1 MKLNVNI
8 KPHRQETVTISTPF
22 IRLDALLK
30 FKGEA
35 ETGGQAK
42 QMIQD
47 GLVKVNGETCTARGK
62 KNQARRCGGH
72 PRHRLYHTA
81 MKIERMG
88 IDAYRNLEHLV
99 LDFDDVN
106 VIYGENAQGKTNLI
120 EAVYLF
126 TGAKSFRGSR
136 DSELVQFG
144 KEQAQLQI
152 HFVSG
157 NRPQTAMLQIKK
169 RRSATLNGIA
179 KASAAALGEEIKAVV
194 FSPAHLTMIKDGPAE
209 RRKFLDLALCQIRTG
224 YKKLLSDYN
233 RSLAQRNML
242 LRDIAAGK
250 MSADTLFI
258 WDGNL
263 ARAGAK
269 IIYQRR
275 AYVAALEEPLSR
287 IHTGLSGGREQIGVQ
302 LQGAFDYGD
311 LAVEELERR
320 LLSLLES
327 ARSEDI
333 YHRATTVG
341 PHRDDLDI
349 TLNGISARKYGS
361 QGQQRSCVLSLKL
374 AEAEILQQKTN
385 EAPIALLD
393 DVMSE
398 LDEGRQDYILNH
410 MKGMQL
416 FITCC
421 DAAPSCVAP
430 GQNLS
435 Y

>member
-1 MKLNVNI
+1 
-8 KPHRQETVTISTPF
+8 
-22 IRLDALLK
+22 
-30 FKGEA
+30 
-35 ETGGQAK
+35 
-42 QMIQD
+42 
-47 GLVKVNGETCTARGK
+47 
-62 KNQARRCGGH
+62 
-72 PRHRLYHTA
+72 

-126 TGAKSFRGSR
+126 TGAKSFRGAR

-287 IHTGLSGGREQIGVQ
+287 IHIGLSGGREKIGAR

-421 DAAPSCVAP
+421 DASTILRGTRGKTFHIENGKVV
-430 GQNLS
+430 N
-435 Y
+435 

>member
-1 MKLNVNI
+1 
-8 KPHRQETVTISTPF
+8 
-22 IRLDALLK
+22 
-30 FKGEA
+30 
-35 ETGGQAK
+35 
-42 QMIQD
+42 
-47 GLVKVNGETCTARGK
+47 
-62 KNQARRCGGH
+62 
-72 PRHRLYHTA
+72 

-287 IHTGLSGGREQIGVQ
+287 IHTGLSGGREQIGAR
-302 LQGAFDYGD
+302 LQGAFAYGV

-327 ARSEDI
+327 ARSEDL

-421 DAAPSCVAP
+421 DAGTILRGTRGKTFHIENGKVV
-430 GQNLS
+430 N
-435 Y
+435 

>member
-1 MKLNVNI
+1 
-8 KPHRQETVTISTPF
+8 
-22 IRLDALLK
+22 
-30 FKGEA
+30 
-35 ETGGQAK
+35 
-42 QMIQD
+42 
-47 GLVKVNGETCTARGK
+47 
-62 KNQARRCGGH
+62 
-72 PRHRLYHTA
+72 

-126 TGAKSFRGSR
+126 TGAKSFRGAR

-258 WDGNL
+258 GTATWLVPGQKSFISAVPMWLRWKNPFPVFTPVCP
-263 ARAGAK
+263 AGGSRSAPDCK
-269 IIYQRR
+269 
-275 AYVAALEEPLSR
+275 APLS
-287 IHTGLSGGREQIGVQ
+287 
-302 LQGAFDYGD
+302 
-311 LAVEELERR
+311 
-320 LLSLLES
+320 
-327 ARSEDI
+327 
-333 YHRATTVG
+333 TVIW
-341 PHRDDLDI
+341 P
-349 TLNGISARKYGS
+349 
-361 QGQQRSCVLSLKL
+361 
-374 AEAEILQQKTN
+374 
-385 EAPIALLD
+385 
-393 DVMSE
+393 
-398 LDEGRQDYILNH
+398 
-410 MKGMQL
+410 
-416 FITCC
+416 
-421 DAAPSCVAP
+421 
-430 GQNLS
+430 
-435 Y
+435 

>member
-1 MKLNVNI
+1 
-8 KPHRQETVTISTPF
+8 
-22 IRLDALLK
+22 
-30 FKGEA
+30 
-35 ETGGQAK
+35 
-42 QMIQD
+42 
-47 GLVKVNGETCTARGK
+47 
-62 KNQARRCGGH
+62 
-72 PRHRLYHTA
+72 

-126 TGAKSFRGSR
+126 TGAKSFRGAR

-179 KASAAALGEEIKAVV
+179 KTSAAALGEEIKAVV

-242 LRDIAAGK
+242 LRDVAAGK

-287 IHTGLSGGREQIGVQ
+287 IHTGLSGGREQIGAQ

-361 QGQQRSCVLSLKL
+361 QGQQRSCVLALKL
-374 AEAEILQQKTN
+374 AEATVVGELFG
-385 EAPIALLD
+385 EHPVLLLD
-393 DVMSE
+393 DVLSE
-398 LDEGRQDYILNH
+398 LDDERQTYLLTRMGEHQTIVTTCDTAAFARTNGKIV
-410 MKGMQL
+410 MVKGG
-416 FITCC
+416 T
-421 DAAPSCVAP
+421 VAEP
-430 GQNLS
+430 
-435 Y
+435 

>member
-1 MKLNVNI
+1 
-8 KPHRQETVTISTPF
+8 
-22 IRLDALLK
+22 
-30 FKGEA
+30 
-35 ETGGQAK
+35 
-42 QMIQD
+42 
-47 GLVKVNGETCTARGK
+47 
-62 KNQARRCGGH
+62 
-72 PRHRLYHTA
+72 
-81 MKIERMG
+81 
-88 IDAYRNLEHLV
+88 
-99 LDFDDVN
+99 
-106 VIYGENAQGKTNLI
+106 
-120 EAVYLF
+120 
-126 TGAKSFRGSR
+126 
-136 DSELVQFG
+136 
-144 KEQAQLQI
+144 
-152 HFVSG
+152 
-157 NRPQTAMLQIKK
+157 MLQIKK

-179 KASAAALGEEIKAVV
+179 KTSAAALGEEIKAVV

-209 RRKFLDLALCQIRTG
+209 RRKFLDHLLCAKSVQE

-287 IHTGLSGGREQIGVQ
+287 IHTGLSGGREQIGAQ

-341 PHRDDLDI
+341 PTGMI
-349 TLNGISARKYGS
+349 W
-361 QGQQRSCVLSLKL
+361 
-374 AEAEILQQKTN
+374 IL
-385 EAPIALLD
+385 P
-393 DVMSE
+393 
-398 LDEGRQDYILNH
+398 
-410 MKGMQL
+410 
-416 FITCC
+416 
-421 DAAPSCVAP
+421 
-430 GQNLS
+430 
-435 Y
+435 

>member
-1 MKLNVNI
+1 
-8 KPHRQETVTISTPF
+8 
-22 IRLDALLK
+22 
-30 FKGEA
+30 
-35 ETGGQAK
+35 
-42 QMIQD
+42 
-47 GLVKVNGETCTARGK
+47 
-62 KNQARRCGGH
+62 
-72 PRHRLYHTA
+72 

-126 TGAKSFRGSR
+126 TGAKSFRGAR

-179 KASAAALGEEIKAVV
+179 KTSAAALGEEIKAVV
-194 FSPAHLTMIKDGPAE
+194 FSPTHLTMIKDGP
-209 RRKFLDLALCQIRTG
+209 TG

-287 IHTGLSGGREQIGVQ
+287 IHTGLSGGREQIGAR
-302 LQGAFDYGD
+302 LQGAFEYGD

-421 DAAPSCVAP
+421 DAGTILRGTRGKTFHIENGKVV
-430 GQNLS
+430 N
-435 Y
+435 

>member
-1 MKLNVNI
+1 
-8 KPHRQETVTISTPF
+8 
-22 IRLDALLK
+22 
-30 FKGEA
+30 
-35 ETGGQAK
+35 
-42 QMIQD
+42 
-47 GLVKVNGETCTARGK
+47 
-62 KNQARRCGGH
+62 
-72 PRHRLYHTA
+72 

-126 TGAKSFRGSR
+126 TGAKSFRGAR

-157 NRPQTAMLQIKK
+157 NRLQTAMLQIKK

-179 KASAAALGEEIKAVV
+179 KTSAAALGEEIKAVV

-287 IHTGLSGGREQIGVQ
+287 IHSGLSGGREQIGAR

-327 ARSEDI
+327 ARSEDL

-385 EAPIALLD
+385 DLRGRLL
-393 DVMSE
+393 
-398 LDEGRQDYILNH
+398 
-410 MKGMQL
+410 K
-416 FITCC
+416 
-421 DAAPSCVAP
+421 
-430 GQNLS
+430 
-435 Y
+435 